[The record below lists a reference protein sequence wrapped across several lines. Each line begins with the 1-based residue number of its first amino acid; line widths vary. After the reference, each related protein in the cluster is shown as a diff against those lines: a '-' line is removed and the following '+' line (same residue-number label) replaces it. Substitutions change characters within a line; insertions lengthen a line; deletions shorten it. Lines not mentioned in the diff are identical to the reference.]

1 MPTSFF
7 VPHTISLGEHPIGRG
22 GFADVWKGSMG
33 DENNSPIH
41 RKSVAVKVLRHYGA
55 KPLDLLKVMR
65 SFVPFLCI
73 INLNF
78 FMLGTLS

>member
-1 MPTSFF
+1 
-7 VPHTISLGEHPIGRG
+7 
-22 GFADVWKGSMG
+22 MG
-33 DENNSPIH
+33 DANNSPIH

-65 SFVPFLCI
+65 SFVPFLYFV
-73 INLNF
+73 NMHF